1 MEARRLIITGQVQG
15 VGYRFSMAQEAV
27 RLGVCGWVR
36 NRSDGSV
43 EAVVAGT
50 PEAVAAIIAWA
61 RRGPS
66 AARVDQI
73 MIELEVPFLT
83 TCTFHS
89 YADGQICISR
99 KFNGQAPEPLG

>member
-1 MEARRLIITGQVQG
+1 MRSGYATRTLAQPPDMETRRLVITGLVQG
-15 VGYRFSMAQEAV
+15 IGYRFSMAQEAA
-27 RLGVCGWVR
+27 RLGVRGWVR
-36 NRSDGSV
+36 NRRDGSV

-73 MIELEVPFLT
+73 MIELDIDPSL
-83 TCTFHS
+83 
-89 YADGQICISR
+89 DGFEQR
-99 KFNGQAPEPLG
+99 PTV

>member
-15 VGYRFSMAQEAV
+15 VGYRFSMAQQAA

-43 EAVVAGT
+43 EAVVAGM
-50 PEAVAAIIAWA
+50 PEAVAAIIVWA

-73 MIELEVPFLT
+73 MIELDSDPALDDFEQWPT
-83 TCTFHS
+83 T
-89 YADGQICISR
+89 
-99 KFNGQAPEPLG
+99 